1 MQAGYRRKDRTEQAG
16 SRAWERRR
24 RFAWFAMMASW
35 QRPIMVHQFAFG
47 PDPRTMR
54 WFLWANYIGQA

>member
-35 QRPIMVHQFAFG
+35 QRHIMVHQFAFG

-54 WFLWANYIGQA
+54 